1 MDCRGFAGVAEGAH
15 PVVQSL
21 LRTGTVLANETGRG
35 LAVDHDFA
43 AAPGLFVLG
52 PLLAG
57 TAQGDDYIWF
67 LENVPVI
74 HGLAE
79 RVAQCRVA
87 PTRRSHVA
95 ESDDDPAGGP

>member
-1 MDCRGFAGVAEGAH
+1 VR
-15 PVVQSL
+15 
-21 LRTGTVLANETGRG
+21 ANETGRG

-57 TAQGDDYIWF
+57 TAQGADYIWF

-74 HGLAE
+74 HRLAE
-79 RVAQCRVA
+79 RVARAALQRLDA
-87 PTRRSHVA
+87 PSGASPVPRQ
-95 ESDDDPAGGP
+95 ELELG